1 MSIINDA
8 SSTPLSLRPVV
19 KLGPLEV
26 HNENSKKTTT
36 AYSSSPE
43 SVSVVLSPEGKVKS
57 DKEKSTHP
65 DIDAAKLPK
74 SIKNYLKAIRDLQ
87 EKIDKKIQELESV
100 ARDQSLS
107 ENTRNLKSQNIQI
120 QISVFSNTLSSV
132 ITNMLQEES
141 ALKLDGADR
150 TLAASLMAPK

>member
-74 SIKNYLKAIRDLQ
+74 SIKNYLKAIQDLQ
-87 EKIDKKIQELESV
+87 EKIDKKFKNLKMSQETSHLAKIHEISNPKIYKSK
-100 ARDQSLS
+100 SLS
-107 ENTRNLKSQNIQI
+107 SATR
-120 QISVFSNTLSSV
+120 
-132 ITNMLQEES
+132 
-141 ALKLDGADR
+141 
-150 TLAASLMAPK
+150 